1 MPNPI
6 TFSTL
11 ACPEWPIETVI
22 AKAAEFGY
30 NGLEWRG
37 GAQGHVQPSMPSSHK
52 AALRRLSAD
61 AGLFALAVTAYTS
74 FVSED
79 PNERQANVDELRR
92 YADLAAEL
100 GARYVRAFVGELPP
114 SVDPA
119 RMHGRIAECLEAAAE
134 HARHNGVMIA
144 LEPHDHFVRSAA
156 VHDSVSVSIV
166 PSLSSRITPTRTVPI
181 MNSVVSKN
189 PGICVG
195 IGPPAPSPH
204 APGSCG
210 GDMGWLGPGAAAAN
224 MATAPSR
231 NAHTVNGFR
240 TTTTPVRIVSP
251 PRSPPP
257 PPDGYRCHRSGWWVS
272 RETPAAPHRRRC

>member
-114 SVDPA
+114 GVDSA
-119 RMHGRIAECLEAAAE
+119 RMHGRIVECLEAAAE

-156 VHDSVSVSIV
+156 VEPILQRATHPALGVIWDIGNTYSAGEDPAEGFAVLSQRLCYVQVKDGQGRGADWRLTPLGGGEVPLKRAFEMLLASGYAGAFSVEWERAWH
-166 PSLSSRITPTRTVPI
+166 PELD
-181 MNSVVSKN
+181 
-189 PGICVG
+189 
-195 IGPPAPSPH
+195 PPE
-204 APGSCG
+204 
-210 GDMGWLGPGAAAAN
+210 AAL
-224 MATAPSR
+224 
-231 NAHTVNGFR
+231 
-240 TTTTPVRIVSP
+240 
-251 PRSPPP
+251 
-257 PPDGYRCHRSGWWVS
+257 
-272 RETPAAPHRRRC
+272 PAALRVVQRLLAEAQPMHGGTSA

>member
-37 GAQGHVQPSMPSSHK
+37 GAQGHVQPSMSPAGK
-52 AALRRLSAD
+52 GALRRLSAD

-114 SVDPA
+114 GVDSA
-119 RMHGRIAECLEAAAE
+119 RMHGRIVECLEAAAE

-156 VHDSVSVSIV
+156 VEPILQRATHPALGVIWDIGNTYSAGEDPVEGFAVLSQRLCYVQVKDGQGRGADWRLTPLGGGEVPLKRAFEMLLASGYAGAFSVEWERAWH
-166 PSLSSRITPTRTVPI
+166 PELD
-181 MNSVVSKN
+181 
-189 PGICVG
+189 
-195 IGPPAPSPH
+195 PPE
-204 APGSCG
+204 
-210 GDMGWLGPGAAAAN
+210 AAL
-224 MATAPSR
+224 
-231 NAHTVNGFR
+231 
-240 TTTTPVRIVSP
+240 
-251 PRSPPP
+251 
-257 PPDGYRCHRSGWWVS
+257 
-272 RETPAAPHRRRC
+272 PAALRVVQRLLAEAQPMHGGTSA